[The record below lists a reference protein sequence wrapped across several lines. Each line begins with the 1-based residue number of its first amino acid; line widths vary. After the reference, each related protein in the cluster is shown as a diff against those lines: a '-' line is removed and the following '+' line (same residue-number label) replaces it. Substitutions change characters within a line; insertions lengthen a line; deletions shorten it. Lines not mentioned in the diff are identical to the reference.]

1 MRVIKRL
8 AACLLLLFT
17 LTGGFVLYKGY
28 EGYKD
33 ALEVMSVEEMGERI
47 QSQEHYTTLD
57 ELPDIYID
65 AVLSVED
72 KRFYRHWGID
82 PIAIGRALINDIR
95 TMSFAEGGSTI
106 TQQLAKNQFFTQD
119 KNLFR
124 KVSEMFMAFD
134 IEKAYDKDT
143 ILELY
148 LNSIYF
154 GNGYYCVWDASYG
167 YFGKPP
173 ADMTDDEATLLAG
186 VPNAPSVYNPIDNPE
201 LARERQQQVIRKMQK
216 AGFLDAD

>member
-1 MRVIKRL
+1 MRKIIRRL
-8 AACLLLLFT
+8 VTALLLIFLIS
-17 LTGGFVLYKGY
+17 GGFVVYKGY
-28 EGYKD
+28 EGYRD

-47 QSQEHYTTLD
+47 QSQEHYTRLD
-57 ELPDIYID
+57 DLPDIYID

-72 KRFYRHWGID
+72 KRFYKHFGID
-82 PIAIGRALINDIR
+82 PIAIGRALIHDIQAR
-95 TMSFAEGGSTI
+95 AFVEGGSTI

-134 IEKAYDKDT
+134 IEKTYDKDT

-167 YFGKPP
+167 YFKKPP
-173 ADMTDDEATLLAG
+173 AEMTDDEATLLAG
-186 VPNAPSVYNPIDNPE
+186 VPNAPSVYNPIDNPR
-201 LARERQQQVIRKMQK
+201 LARERQQQVLRKMQH
-216 AGFLDAD
+216 AGFLT

>member
-1 MRVIKRL
+1 
-8 AACLLLLFT
+8 
-17 LTGGFVLYKGY
+17 
-28 EGYKD
+28 
-33 ALEVMSVEEMGERI
+33 
-47 QSQEHYTTLD
+47 
-57 ELPDIYID
+57 
-65 AVLSVED
+65 
-72 KRFYRHWGID
+72 
-82 PIAIGRALINDIR
+82 
-95 TMSFAEGGSTI
+95 
-106 TQQLAKNQFFTQD
+106 
-119 KNLFR
+119 
-124 KVSEMFMAFD
+124 MAFD

>member
-1 MRVIKRL
+1 MRKIIKRFVT
-8 AACLLLLFT
+8 ALLLLF
-17 LTGGFVLYKGY
+17 LITGGFVVYKGY

-33 ALEVMSVEEMGERI
+33 ALKVMSVEEMGEKI
-47 QSQEHYTTLD
+47 QSQEHYTSLD

-72 KRFYRHWGID
+72 KRFYKHFGID
-82 PIAIGRALINDIR
+82 PIALGRALVHDIQA
-95 TMSFAEGGSTI
+95 MSFVEGGSTI

-134 IEKAYDKDT
+134 IEKTYDKNT

-154 GNGYYCVWDASYG
+154 GNGYYCVRDASYG

-186 VPNAPSVYNPIDNPE
+186 VPNAPSVYNPIDNPK
-201 LARERQQQVIRKMQK
+201 LARERQQQVLRKMQN
-216 AGFLDAD
+216 AGFLA